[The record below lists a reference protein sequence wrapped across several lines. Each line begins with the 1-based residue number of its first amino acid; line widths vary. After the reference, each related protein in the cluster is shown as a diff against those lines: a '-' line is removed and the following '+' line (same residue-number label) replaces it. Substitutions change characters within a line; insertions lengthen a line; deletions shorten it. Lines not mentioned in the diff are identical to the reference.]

1 MFLEGAIV
9 MSVVVQS
16 GRCFRPFTSAEY
28 AATLSMPSALT
39 GLIITCLIKIA
50 HNCYKIIPPVER

>member
-1 MFLEGAIV
+1 